1 VNLDSDTNVESLSFS
16 YDALSKKLPVIIIQQ
31 QETQIPIPIP
41 LPDITP
47 LNPPLGALAPALRIE
62 FLDNTAKLTP
72 IQAAL
77 IGMAK
82 AAKSADMVSG
92 SGTLDVVRYGRPLKA
107 RSLVGVR
114 GAGQAFDGLYYVQS
128 VTHSI
133 KVGEYKQN
141 FTLTRNGVIS
151 TVPKVPA

>member
-1 VNLDSDTNVESLSFS
+1 
-16 YDALSKKLPVIIIQQ
+16 
-31 QETQIPIPIP
+31 
-41 LPDITP
+41 
-47 LNPPLGALAPALRIE
+47 
-62 FLDNTAKLTP
+62 
-72 IQAAL
+72 
-77 IGMAK
+77 MAK